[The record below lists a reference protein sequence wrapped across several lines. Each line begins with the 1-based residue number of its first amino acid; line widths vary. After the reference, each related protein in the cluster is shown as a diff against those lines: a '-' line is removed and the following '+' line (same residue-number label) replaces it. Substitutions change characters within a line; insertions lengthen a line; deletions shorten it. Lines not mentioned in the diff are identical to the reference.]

1 MTLQECYAAFGG
13 DYEGVVA
20 RLRSEKTV
28 KKFAL
33 KFLNDKS
40 YGLLCSSLEKGDYGE
55 AFRASHTLKGLCQ
68 NLGFSRLLESSTRL
82 TEALRYGWSAE
93 AAGLID
99 KVADDYRQTARAI
112 QQLDE

>member
-1 MTLQECYAAFGG
+1 MTLQECYAMFGG
-13 DYEGVVA
+13 DYEGVVS

-40 YGLLCSSLEKGDYGE
+40 YELLCSSLEAGAYEE

-93 AAGLID
+93 AAGLVD
-99 KVADDYRQTARAI
+99 EVADDYRQVARAV
-112 QQLDE
+112 QQLEE